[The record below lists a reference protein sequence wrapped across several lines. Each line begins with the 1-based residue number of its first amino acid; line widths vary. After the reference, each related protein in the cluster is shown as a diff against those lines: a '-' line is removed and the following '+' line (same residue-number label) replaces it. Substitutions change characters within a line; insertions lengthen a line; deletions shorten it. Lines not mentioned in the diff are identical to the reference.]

1 MSASNN
7 DEDAERTTP
16 VGLFHYAES
25 YWLSARAL
33 EAQRVKCTHPDEPVN
48 FLFYHAVEL
57 LLKAYLRHHGMTP
70 KVMASRPFS
79 HNVGALARRAEELGL
94 WLMDE
99 DRDVVSYMEQS
110 DAVIRSRY
118 IKTGAFQRPTHGA
131 LDRTCKSLHE
141 TVGQV
146 LRDAGHPI
154 RKSAAN

>member
-1 MSASNN
+1 MSAPKK
-7 DEDAERTTP
+7 DEGADRTTP

-33 EAQRVKCTHPDEPVN
+33 EAKRVKCTHPDEPVN

-57 LLKAYLRHHGMTP
+57 LLKAYLRQQGMAP
-70 KVMASRPFS
+70 RVMASKPFS

-99 DRDVVSYMEQS
+99 DKEVMALMESS

-118 IKTGAFQRPTHGA
+118 IQIGAFRRPTHGA

-141 TVGQV
+141 TIGHA
-146 LRDAGHPI
+146 LRAAGLPL
-154 RKSAAN
+154 RNATV